1 MAACEN
7 EERKF
12 IISLLGCG
20 WPNNKTYKWKD
31 AMKLLE
37 YGKANFHKETYW
49 QEPEIPAIPV
59 KDGTDE
65 SSGKESGKENQEN
78 PGKILTETGTG
89 FADVYINGRIQA
101 SDSDKKKQILLK
113 EGEKITCHLRI
124 EKNLTAPVKKG
135 QKIGQVTFCLGE
147 LVLDNYFVTA
157 DRNIVKIT
165 YLWCAN
171 KVFHDFFH

>member
-1 MAACEN
+1 MLADKNATETSGECYG
-7 EERKF
+7 F
-12 IISLLGCG
+12 SLLYSG
-20 WPNNKTYKWKD
+20 NFLAAAEKD
-31 AMKLLE
+31 QFDQTRLIMGIHPE
-37 YGKANFHKETYW
+37 NFE
-49 QEPEIPAIPV
+49 
-59 KDGTDE
+59 
-65 SSGKESGKENQEN
+65 
-78 PGKILTETGTG
+78 
-89 FADVYINGRIQA
+89 F
-101 SDSDKKKQILLK
+101 LLK
-113 EGEKITCHLRI
+113 EGEKITCRLRI

>member
-1 MAACEN
+1 MRVIVMWQPVKMRKENILFPFLAA
-7 EERKF
+7 
-12 IISLLGCG
+12 G

-89 FADVYINGRIQA
+89 FADAYINGR
-101 SDSDKKKQILLK
+101 DSGI
-113 EGEKITCHLRI
+113 
-124 EKNLTAPVKKG
+124 
-135 QKIGQVTFCLGE
+135 
-147 LVLDNYFVTA
+147 
-157 DRNIVKIT
+157 
-165 YLWCAN
+165 
-171 KVFHDFFH
+171 